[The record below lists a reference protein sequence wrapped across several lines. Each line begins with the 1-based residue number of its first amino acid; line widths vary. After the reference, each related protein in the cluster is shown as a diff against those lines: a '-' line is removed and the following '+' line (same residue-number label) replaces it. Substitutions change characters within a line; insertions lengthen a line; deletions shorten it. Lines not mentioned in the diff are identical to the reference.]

1 MFTRTHPPALPGGC
15 SFLGRRKVKTLVTGG
30 AGYIGS
36 HTAKL
41 LARAGFE
48 PITLDSLNT
57 GHRCAAKWGPFVQG
71 DLADFKLLREVIG
84 AYEIQAVI
92 HFAAHAYVGESMRNP
107 RKYFRNN
114 VVNTLN
120 LLDAMVDTN
129 VKHII
134 LSSTC
139 ATYGVP
145 QEVPI
150 PEHHSQSPVNPYG
163 ESKLFVERA
172 LNWYGQSYGLRWMAL
187 RYFNAAGADPEGE
200 IGEEHDPEP
209 HLIPRAILAALGQI
223 PFVEIYGSDYPT
235 PDGTAIRDYIHVTDL
250 AEAHYLALANIL
262 GGGESTALNL
272 GTGKGHSVREV
283 IAAVERTSGCRV
295 PVREAKRRAG
305 DPQCLVADGTKAR
318 QLLRWEPHHS
328 SLDEIIETAWKWHAS
343 RYDVPA
349 RARPGRVTLGAH
361 GGTGQNASAD

>member
-1 MFTRTHPPALPGGC
+1 
-15 SFLGRRKVKTLVTGG
+15 VQILVTGG

-36 HTAKL
+36 HTAKS
-41 LARAGFE
+41 LARAGYE
-48 PITLDSLNT
+48 PIALDNLNT
-57 GHRCAAKWGPFVQG
+57 GHRCAVQWGPFVQC
-71 DLADFKLLREVIG
+71 DLADFNVLREVIR
-84 AYEIQAVI
+84 AYDIQAVI
-92 HFAAHAYVGESMRNP
+92 HFAAHAFVGESMRDP

-120 LLDAMVDTN
+120 LLDAIVDTE
-129 VKHII
+129 VRYII
-134 LSSTC
+134 FSSTC

-172 LNWYGQSYGLRWMAL
+172 LNWYGHSYGLRWTAL

-200 IGEEHDPEP
+200 IGEQHDPEP
-209 HLIPRAILAALGQI
+209 HLIPRAIQAALGEI

-250 AEAHYLALANIL
+250 AEAHYLALVNIL
-262 GGGESTALNL
+262 DGGLSTALNL

-283 IAAVERTSGCRV
+283 IAAVERASGCDV
-295 PVREAKRRAG
+295 PVREVERRAG
-305 DPQCLVADGTKAR
+305 DPPFLVADGTKAKE
-318 QLLRWEPHHS
+318 LLGWKPRHS
-328 SLDEIIETAWKWHAS
+328 SLDEIIQTAWQWHARQS
-343 RYDVPA
+343 QVPA
-349 RARPGRVTLGAH
+349 AQVNLEAH
-361 GGTGQNASAD
+361 GGPGSRAAAD